1 MFPAA
6 VEQQLKGLYRHTG
19 LLASVQQAPCFAP
32 EALLR
37 KMKQDKKNRDAN
49 IRLVLPSE
57 QPGKVLVR
65 DDVPDSA
72 ILEIL
77 AET

>member
-1 MFPAA
+1 
-6 VEQQLKGLYRHTG
+6 
-19 LLASVQQAPCFAP
+19 
-32 EALLR
+32 
-37 KMKQDKKNRDAN
+37 MKQDKKNRDAN